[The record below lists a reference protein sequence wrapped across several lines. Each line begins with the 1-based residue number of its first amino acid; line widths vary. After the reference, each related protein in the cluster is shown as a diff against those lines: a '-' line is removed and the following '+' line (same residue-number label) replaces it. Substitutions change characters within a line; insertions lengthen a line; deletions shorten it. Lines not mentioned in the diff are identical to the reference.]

1 MNIAETGRVL
11 AKASAIDNR
20 DVGQAAVLAWH
31 EVLHDLDYTDALDAV
46 ARHRRESH
54 EYLQPVHI
62 RRLVRIIRDERRAST
77 VAKALPPGRF
87 ENDPERAAR
96 TTTGAARVRQMLAE
110 IASKRSVPGP
120 DTNQRP
126 PTRSESV
133 HARALASI
141 CTVGAPLRGGHVH
154 HTQGKQLGDDM
165 RFLVASCRAC
175 NLHIGDPAKRADPPN
190 EAVTKW

>member
-133 HARALASI
+133 HARALAR
-141 CTVGAPLRGGHVH
+141 ARGEH
-154 HTQGKQLGDDM
+154 
-165 RFLVASCRAC
+165 R
-175 NLHIGDPAKRADPPN
+175 
-190 EAVTKW
+190 TKENR